1 LAVDS
6 NGEPVVF
13 RLRDLAESNGEPAV
27 FRLQDLADERWV
39 RRGVCRPS
47 LFVGGRERYDG
58 DVSFV

>member
-1 LAVDS
+1 M
-6 NGEPVVF
+6 VF